1 MLGKNMIT
9 NSKLVAILD
18 DENVLMVAH
27 RNWFH
32 IAKQYFILL
41 NIAFVFFVA
50 VISLPLLFPAIL
62 GGQLGQILKLVE
74 TFFAMALWVYGFLI
88 WIDYYYDL
96 WIITDK
102 RLINIEQDGLFSR
115 KTSELDYAKV
125 QDITVDVKGFFP
137 TMLNYGDVQVQTAG
151 EEENFLFRTISNPLG
166 VKTLIMK
173 QVQTDERESINELGE
188 MLHKRIENDQSA

>member
-1 MLGKNMIT
+1 MPSKIMVT
-9 NSKLVAILD
+9 NSKFVSILD
-18 DENVLMVAH
+18 DENVFMVAH

-32 IAKQYFILL
+32 IAQQYFMLVGIGVL
-41 NIAFVFFVA
+41 FFVA
-50 VISLPLLFPAIL
+50 TILLPMLFPSIV
-62 GGQLGQILKLVE
+62 GGQLGQILKLAE
-74 TFFAMALWVYGFLI
+74 TFFALVFWVYGFLI

-115 KTSELDYAKV
+115 RTSELDYSKV
-125 QDITVDVKGFFP
+125 QDITVDIKGFFP

-151 EEENFLFRTISNPLG
+151 EDENFLFRTISNPLA

-173 QVQTDERESINELGE
+173 QVQTDERESINELGDI
-188 MLHKRIENDQSA
+188 LHKRIESEQGI